1 MAASV
6 SSRQKRRRIQQILVN
21 GSAFYQEDAEQYS
34 SANQS
39 VTGASESNSDQ
50 SDILHNNSLQDYCI
64 AEVVDSDMNHSDT
77 EPDSD
82 SDDEIYVDCEE
93 ETETCYEVEE
103 DDTFFDCEE
112 HNINTCEF
120 RESLASWAVQCQ
132 IPQSH
137 VDKLLVLLKSFSDF
151 DTSNLPKSCRT
162 LLKTIRRTATKVVGP
177 GHYYHCGVEKGIL
190 STLQRMQVKRIPSKR
205 IKLLINVDG
214 VPIAKSSGSQFWPIL
229 GRLSGFPHSKP
240 FLIGIYHGPSKP
252 SDANVFLADFTTEI
266 LDLLE
271 KGILYNGEVL
281 TLVIF
286 GFVCDAPARAFIA
299 YTKTH
304 SGYFSC
310 SKCTEEGDFEGRI
323 VFLNEKA
330 PLRTDATFR
339 SQRQDE
345 HHTGRSI
352 LEQLPIDM
360 VATFPLDYMH
370 LCCLGVMRKLLW
382 QWIKGPLSCRLSQ
395 TQKNTISSFLIFLAS
410 YIPSEFSRKSRSLA
424 ELARWK
430 ATELRE
436 FLLYTGPIV
445 LKNVLPKRL
454 YEHFLLFHVA
464 VKLLVAQHFCK
475 EFNDYAKQLLVL
487 FVTEAKEIYGK
498 EFLSYNVH
506 NLIHLADDVRHFGNL
521 DSFSAFAFE
530 NYLQDIKH
538 LLRKHNQPLAQVIRR
553 LDEIQLNLVPRINC
567 AVSPFVLKKKHTQGP
582 MINGCRGVQFKFLQC
597 HSWTFRTDNDADCCA
612 ILQDQTIVKIANLL
626 KSEEGI
632 FLVGHSFLHKT
643 SHYSSPLPSSRLGI
657 VCARRLSQLQRWP
670 IKSLK
675 CKAMLLPTAVH
686 SLYDFAVFPLHMQ
699 SNA

>member
-214 VPIAKSSGSQFWPIL
+214 VPIAKSSG
-229 GRLSGFPHSKP
+229 
-240 FLIGIYHGPSKP
+240 IYHGPSKP

-271 KGILYNGEVL
+271 KGILYNGE
-281 TLVIF
+281 
-286 GFVCDAPARAFIA
+286 
-299 YTKTH
+299 
-304 SGYFSC
+304 
-310 SKCTEEGDFEGRI
+310 
-323 VFLNEKA
+323 A

-612 ILQDQTIVKIANLL
+612 ILQDQTIVK
-626 KSEEGI
+626 
-632 FLVGHSFLHKT
+632 
-643 SHYSSPLPSSRLGI
+643 LPI
-657 VCARRLSQLQRWP
+657 
-670 IKSLK
+670 
-675 CKAMLLPTAVH
+675 
-686 SLYDFAVFPLHMQ
+686 Y
-699 SNA
+699 

>member
-1 MAASV
+1 MASNV
-6 SSRQKRRRIQQILVN
+6 SLRHKRRRIQKKLVN
-21 GSAFYQEDAEQYS
+21 DSAFYEDDAEKYS
-34 SANQS
+34 SATES
-39 VTGASESNSDQ
+39 VIGASESNTGQ
-50 SDILHNNSLQDYCI
+50 SNILPHNSFKNDSI
-64 AEVVDSDMNHSDT
+64 AEVFDSDMNHSDT

-82 SDDEIYVDCEE
+82 SDEETYVDCEE
-93 ETETCYEVEE
+93 TTETCYEVE
-103 DDTFFDCEE
+103 DDDSFFDCEE
-112 HNINTCEF
+112 HNTNICEF

-151 DTSNLPKSCRT
+151 DTSKLPKSCRT
-162 LLKTIRRTATKVVGP
+162 LLKTIRRTPIKVIGS

-190 STLQRMQVKRIPSKR
+190 SILQRMQVKRIPAKR

-240 FLIGIYHGPSKP
+240 FLIGIYHGTSKP
-252 SDANVFLADFTTEI
+252 SDANLFLADFTTEM
-266 LDLLE
+266 LALLE

-281 TLVIF
+281 TIVLF
-286 GFVCDAPARAFIA
+286 GFICDAPARAFIA

-330 PLRTDATFR
+330 PLRTDAAFR
-339 SQRQDE
+339 SQQQDE
-345 HHTGRSI
+345 HHTGRTI

-360 VATFPLDYMH
+360 ISTFPLDYMH

-382 QWIKGPLSCRLSQ
+382 EWIKGPLSNRLSQ
-395 TQKNTISSFLIFLAS
+395 TQKDTISRFLIFLAN

-436 FLLYTGPIV
+436 FLLYTGSIV

-464 VKLLVAQHFCK
+464 VKLLVAQNFCQ

-487 FVTEAKEIYGK
+487 FVTEARAIYGEK
-498 EFLSYNVH
+498 FLSYNVH

-530 NYLQDIKH
+530 NYLQEIKH
-538 LLRKHNQPLAQVIRR
+538 LLRKHNQPLAQIIRR
-553 LDEIQLNLVPRINC
+553 LDEIRLNLVPEINC

-597 HSWTFRTDNDADCCA
+597 HQWTFRTDNNADGCA
-612 ILQDQTIVKIANLL
+612 ILQDQTIVKIANIFQNA
-626 KSEEGI
+626 EGI
-632 FLVGHSFLHKT
+632 FLVGHSFFHKT
-643 SHYSSPLPSSRLGI
+643 SHYSSPLQSSRLGI

-686 SLYDFAVFPLHMQ
+686 NLYDFAVFPLHMQ
-699 SNA
+699 SNS